1 MKEYII
7 CAAIH
12 FNDGIEHPHQPD
24 NIFDGF
30 VVTGRRH
37 HNCYATLLAIATSI
51 NLEER
56 IKQLISKTDIDRQG
70 FITNLNRFVDRK
82 EGYQIALAANQ
93 LIHNMHDKSN
103 PILISEDLY

>member
-1 MKEYII
+1 MKEYIL
-7 CAAIH
+7 CSAIH
-12 FNDGIEHPHQPD
+12 FNDGIEHEQQPD

-37 HNCYATLLAIATSI
+37 HNCYATLAAIEKSI
-51 NLEER
+51 DLQER
-56 IKQLISKTDIDRQG
+56 IKQLITKTDRDRQG
-70 FITNLNRFVDRK
+70 FVTNLNRFVDRK
-82 EGYQIALAANQ
+82 EGYQIALNAGQ